1 MVVPINRRGKK
12 YTKKIVKAKVPT
24 TEEQIAKDK
33 KKKRLKIAAAMMSPA
48 AGIGILLSKKV
59 KEKAKEKA
67 KEKVASGFGAEFR
80 KNRNN
85 YLNDRSKKKTFEW
98 KGNEYHVRIK
108 DETPAMLEKQR
119 KKTLSGA
126 FSKKGAKTA
135 PKKTFRQKRLARL
148 KKRAAATTAK
158 GRTKHLQKRIQR
170 VSGRMADGGVATA
183 GAKVG
188 SRIGSRIKARRQ
200 AKAVKAFD
208 ELSFGQAFKQKR
220 KELGKDSTFT
230 WRGKKYTTVT
240 KDDLKKKAPKKKTF
254 KQKRVQRIKK
264 RIDKNLTKPGSTK
277 KLGRK
282 LKRLRRVSE
291 RMADGGLATD
301 DLGLRNRP
309 EKRAVRAMKPG
320 SGKSV
325 AAKVKRTSVPYN
337 KKNMDLAPKRRKGA
351 SIKGYQGGGVADKIA
366 WQEQQPAARIS
377 TRGPYASG
385 RPHKVAGFGAINPNE
400 PTNVRQRPGGM
411 KKGGMAKKPRGVGA
425 AKRGYGKALS

>member
-1 MVVPINRRGKK
+1 M
-12 YTKKIVKAKVPT
+12 
-24 TEEQIAKDK
+24 AKDPK
-33 KKKRLKIAAAMMSPA
+33 TEKQKAAQKKKRKKIAAAV
-48 AGIGILLSKKV
+48 L
-59 KEKAKEKA
+59 
-67 KEKVASGFGAEFR
+67 
-80 KNRNN
+80 
-85 YLNDRSKKKTFEW
+85 
-98 KGNEYHVRIK
+98 
-108 DETPAMLEKQR
+108 
-119 KKTLSGA
+119 
-126 FSKKGAKTA
+126 A
-135 PKKTFRQKRLARL
+135 PLPVT
-148 KKRAAATTAK
+148 
-158 GRTKHLQKRIQR
+158 
-170 VSGRMADGGVATA
+170 

-188 SRIGSRIKARRQ
+188 SRIGERIKARRQ

-291 RMADGGLATD
+291 RMADGGVATD

-325 AAKVKRTSVPYN
+325 AAKVKRTSVPKN
-337 KKNMDLAPKRRKGA
+337 KKNMDLAPKRREGA
-351 SIKGYQGGGVADKIA
+351 SIKGY
-366 WQEQQPAARIS
+366 
-377 TRGPYASG
+377 
-385 RPHKVAGFGAINPNE
+385 
-400 PTNVRQRPGGM
+400 
-411 KKGGMAKKPRGVGA
+411 KGGDFVQ
-425 AKRGYGKALS
+425 GYDDKLDESARLFEDHTT

>member
-1 MVVPINRRGKK
+1 M
-12 YTKKIVKAKVPT
+12 AKDPK
-24 TEEQIAKDK
+24 TEEQKAAQ
-33 KKKRLKIAAAMMSPA
+33 KKKRKKIAAAV
-48 AGIGILLSKKV
+48 L
-59 KEKAKEKA
+59 
-67 KEKVASGFGAEFR
+67 
-80 KNRNN
+80 
-85 YLNDRSKKKTFEW
+85 
-98 KGNEYHVRIK
+98 
-108 DETPAMLEKQR
+108 
-119 KKTLSGA
+119 
-126 FSKKGAKTA
+126 A
-135 PKKTFRQKRLARL
+135 PLPVT
-148 KKRAAATTAK
+148 
-158 GRTKHLQKRIQR
+158 
-170 VSGRMADGGVATA
+170 

-188 SRIGSRIKARRQ
+188 SRIGERIKARRQ

-291 RMADGGLATD
+291 RMADGGVATD

-325 AAKVKRTSVPYN
+325 AAKVKRTSVPKN
-337 KKNMDLAPKRRKGA
+337 KKNMDLAPKRRQGA

-385 RPHKVAGFGAINPNE
+385 RPHKVAGFGDINPNE

-411 KKGGMAKKPRGVGA
+411 KTGGMAKKQGYSAKLDESLGVRHPGKKTQSLKSRRAESKGAEKAAGKRAYAAVKTMDKGTRKAKPRGVGV

>member
-1 MVVPINRRGKK
+1 MAVGKK
-12 YTKKIVKAKVPT
+12 ILEGVGRLSRKVQGKKAKIKTRPGQTKGSPHYKT
-24 TEEQIAKDK
+24 TEKGQHKSVSQKTTSKYDTK
-33 KKKRLKIAAAMMSPA
+33 TGKKRAAQAAAIAAGVTVATLGGKAGKGEPA
-48 AGIGILLSKKV
+48 QQPEGTAN
-59 KEKAKEKA
+59 
-67 KEKVASGFGAEFR
+67 GFGAEFR

-108 DETPAMLEKQR
+108 GETPAMLETQR

-126 FSKKGAKTA
+126 FSKTGAKKA
-135 PKKTFRQKRLARL
+135 VAKKPVRKRRVARL
-148 KKRAAATTAK
+148 KKRQARAAKRKSPLIK
-158 GRTKHLQKRIQR
+158 GRTTNLQKRIDR
-170 VSGRMADGGVATA
+170 L
-183 GAKVG
+183 
-188 SRIGSRIKARRQ
+188 
-200 AKAVKAFD
+200 
-208 ELSFGQAFKQKR
+208 E
-220 KELGKDSTFT
+220 
-230 WRGKKYTTVT
+230 
-240 KDDLKKKAPKKKTF
+240 KKAH
-254 KQKRVQRIKK
+254 
-264 RIDKNLTKPGSTK
+264 
-277 KLGRK
+277 
-282 LKRLRRVSE
+282 
-291 RMADGGLATD
+291 GGLATD
-301 DLGLRNRP
+301 DLEKIKKDLQLGLRNRP